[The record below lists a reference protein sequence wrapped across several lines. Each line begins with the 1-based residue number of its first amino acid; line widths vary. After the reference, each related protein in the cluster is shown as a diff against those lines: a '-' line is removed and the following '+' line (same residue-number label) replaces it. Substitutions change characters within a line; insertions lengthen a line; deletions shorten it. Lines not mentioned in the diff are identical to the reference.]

1 MIEKNVRNFI
11 KGDGDGWIKDRILDR
26 VRKIESM
33 AEIMEMC
40 FGNFR
45 ECPGSQSFECCMHAI
60 CEEADGIRA
69 LLKN

>member
-1 MIEKNVRNFI
+1 MDEQV
-11 KGDGDGWIKDRILDR
+11 KDCILDR
-26 VRKIESM
+26 IRKIESM

-40 FGNFR
+40 FEGLR
-45 ECPGSQSFECCMHAI
+45 EYPGSQSFECCMHAI